1 MLSSQPGDEAYQ
13 TYAFEETELDATIKS
28 TATLNIDILL
38 EGETGTGKDTLAE
51 RLHFLSGRQGDYI
64 AINCAAIPESLA
76 SSNGGSG
83 TASSGIPAGRI
94 SAMSLVRFNCSHI

>member
-38 EGETGTGKDTLAE
+38 EGKPVRARIRWQRGCIFYPGARVITL
-51 RLHFLSGRQGDYI
+51 Q
-64 AINCAAIPESLA
+64 
-76 SSNGGSG
+76 
-83 TASSGIPAGRI
+83 
-94 SAMSLVRFNCSHI
+94 